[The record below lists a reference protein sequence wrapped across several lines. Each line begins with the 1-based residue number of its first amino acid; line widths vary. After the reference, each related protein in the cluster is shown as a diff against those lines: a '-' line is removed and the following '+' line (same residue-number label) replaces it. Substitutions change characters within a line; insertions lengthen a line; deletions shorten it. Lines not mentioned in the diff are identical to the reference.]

1 MNVEKWLTEALAP
14 YLPNP
19 VIRRSA
25 HADYQIDSV
34 PALARAQ
41 GRPPREVAAELVA
54 RVSVPWA
61 RFEVAGPG
69 FINVTLADSLL
80 AAAPQPPGTPPRR
93 VVTIDYSAPNVAKEM
108 HVGHLRSTVIG
119 DAAARL
125 LEWLGHDVRRMNHV
139 GDWGTPFGMLIEH
152 LLDIGEAEAAHEL
165 SVGDLNDFYR
175 AARAK
180 FDADPAFKERARRRV
195 VALQS
200 GDPATRR
207 LWHVLVA
214 ESEKYFLAVYDRL
227 GVTLT
232 VGDFRGESSYND
244 SLHAVL
250 EELRAMGLV
259 VLSDGAWCAFV
270 PGYPAPLI
278 VRKSDGGF
286 GYAAT
291 DLASIRY
298 RTAELCADRLIYVVG
313 SEQRQHFHQ
322 VFAVARAAGWLHA
335 EPEFAGF
342 GMVLGADG
350 KKLASRAGKTIKL
363 SELLDEAVARALI
376 VVREKNPAL
385 DGAAQAEV
393 ARAVGIGAVK
403 YADLSTGRNRDY
415 VFDWDRMLATNGDTA
430 AYLQYTVARI
440 HSILRKAPSNGGDVR
455 LGHPAER
462 ALALE
467 LLGFVPVIED
477 VAESLEFQKL
487 TGYLFRLAGAFTA
500 FYDRCP
506 VLASPDPVRRGR
518 IALCERTRETLTRGL
533 GLLGIEAPERM

>member
-1 MNVEKWLTEALAP
+1 VLTAAP
-14 YLPNP
+14 EPP
-19 VIRRSA
+19 
-25 HADYQIDSV
+25 
-34 PALARAQ
+34 P
-41 GRPPREVAAELVA
+41 RPPRK
-54 RVSVPWA
+54 
-61 RFEVAGPG
+61 
-69 FINVTLADSLL
+69 T
-80 AAAPQPPGTPPRR
+80 
-93 VVTIDYSAPNVAKEM
+93 VTIDYSAPNVAKEM

-125 LEWLGHDVRRMNHV
+125 LEWLGHDVKRMNHL

-180 FDADPAFKERARRRV
+180 FDSDPAFKERARLRV

-200 GDPATRR
+200 GDEPTRR
-207 LWHVLVA
+207 LWHLLVA

-232 VGDFRGESSYND
+232 ASDFRGESSYND
-244 SLHAVL
+244 SLHGVL
-250 EELRAMGLV
+250 DELRARDLV

-270 PGYPAPLI
+270 AGYASPLI

-298 RTAELCADRLIYVVG
+298 RATDLGADRMIYVVG
-313 SEQRQHFHQ
+313 SEQRQHFQQ

-335 EPEFAGF
+335 EPEFMGF

-350 KKLASRAGKTIKL
+350 KKLASRAGKTVKL
-363 SELLDEAVARALI
+363 SELLDEAVDRALI
-376 VVREKNPAL
+376 LVREKGPTL
-385 DGAAQAEV
+385 DEATQAHV

-415 VFDWDRMLATNGDTA
+415 TFDWDRMLATNGDTA

-440 HSILRKAPSNGGDVR
+440 HSIRRRAPGPGGEVR
-455 LGHPAER
+455 IGHPAER

-467 LLGFVPVIED
+467 LLGFVPVVED
-477 VAESLEFQKL
+477 VSESLEFQKL
-487 TGYLFRLAGAFTA
+487 TTYLFRLAAAFTA
-500 FYDRCP
+500 FYDQCP
-506 VLASPDPVRRGR
+506 VVKSAEPVRGSR
-518 IALCERTRETLTRGL
+518 IALCDRTRETLVRGL
-533 GLLGIEAPERM
+533 DLLGIEAPERM